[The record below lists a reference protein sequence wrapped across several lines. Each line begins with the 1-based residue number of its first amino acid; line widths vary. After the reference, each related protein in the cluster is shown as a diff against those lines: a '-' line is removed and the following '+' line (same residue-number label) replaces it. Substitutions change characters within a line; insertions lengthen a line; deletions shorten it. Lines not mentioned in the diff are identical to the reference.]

1 MVPRMQ
7 LLLVEDDPT
16 MQTTLQRALTRRG
29 MEVAAVGDGKAALT
43 QWVGRVP
50 DAVILDLTL
59 PGLDGL
65 QVLQRARALGLRT
78 PVLILT
84 ARGTVGDRVMG
95 LNAGAD
101 DYLVKPFQKDEL
113 LARLNALVRRSAG
126 FISPRV
132 KAGDYE
138 LDLSRKE
145 LTVAGEVTVLTSFEY
160 LILEY
165 LMRNARQVVSKQ
177 QLLDQLYGDGEGD
190 PNTIE
195 VMVSRL
201 RKKLDPEGSI
211 QPISTIRR
219 QGYIF
224 SLACS

>member
-1 MVPRMQ
+1 MKI
-7 LLLVEDDPT
+7 LLVEDDKLLNHHL
-16 MQTTLQRALTRRG
+16 TTLLGEAGNQVYSAHEGKLALHYASDYPID
-29 MEVAAVGDGKAALT
+29 VAIIDLGLPDMDG
-43 QWVGRVP
+43 
-50 DAVILDLTL
+50 LTL
-59 PGLDGL
+59 I
-65 QVLQRARALGLRT
+65 ARLRDQQI
-78 PVLILT
+78 PFPILILT
-84 ARGTVGDRVMG
+84 ARGNWQEKVEG
-95 LNAGAD
+95 LEAGAD

-126 FISPRV
+126 FISPKVR
-132 KAGDYE
+132 AGDYE

-145 LTVAGEVTVLTSFEY
+145 LKVDGHVVVLTSFEY

-195 VMVSRL
+195 VMMSRL
-201 RKKLDPEGSI
+201 RKKLDPDSER

-224 SLACS
+224 NLACS